1 MVEVKVVQ
9 ESEFKKVMKA
19 NSGGGAIFEFL
30 LGICMITAAFPTI
43 WMNERRQVRF
53 YKLTSKAE
61 EECVDVQETI
71 DDKSPVL
78 NYNDTKLVRMHGK
91 I

>member
-1 MVEVKVVQ
+1 
-9 ESEFKKVMKA
+9 
-19 NSGGGAIFEFL
+19 
-30 LGICMITAAFPTI
+30 
-43 WMNERRQVRF
+43 MNERRQVRF

-61 EECVDVQETI
+61 EECVDVPETI

-91 I
+91 VQSLDGVKDDYIKSVKLPNGLVIERMVEKYEEI

>member
-1 MVEVKVVQ
+1 MHSTHRPRENRRGVQ
-9 ESEFKKVMKA
+9 GNFFNKIW
-19 NSGGGAIFEFL
+19 GIEFL

-53 YKLTSKAE
+53 YKLTSKAD